1 MDKFKYIYRGVARIM
16 EKYRHKLF
24 LGSGDAQGGPWG
36 KAPGSSQVIQQKW

>member
-36 KAPGSSQVIQQKW
+36 KAPGSLQVHDE